1 MSIKLSPSMLS
12 IDFGKVAEQ
21 LKLIE
26 NAGTPY
32 IHLDVMDGVFVP
44 NISFGI
50 PVIKSVRKHSNM
62 IFDAHLMIVEPEK
75 YIEDFHKAGAD
86 IITIHVESTKYPMEV
101 LHQIKA
107 TGCKAGITLNPRTP
121 VETLLPYLKEV
132 DVIMVMTVEP
142 GFGGQRFMES
152 QLSKIKQLAKWRK
165 EMGLGYD
172 IEVDGGITI
181 DNVREVLE
189 AGANVIVAGSAVFG
203 KEDIAAAAKDF
214 MDIFKEY
221 EAE

>member
-1 MSIKLSPSMLS
+1 MNIKLSPSMLS

-26 NAGTPY
+26 DAGTPY

-50 PVIKSVRKHSNM
+50 PVIKSVRKYSNM

-86 IITIHVESTKYPMEV
+86 IITIHVEATKYPMEV

-121 VETLLPYLKEV
+121 VETVLPYLKMV

-152 QLSKIKQLAKWRK
+152 QLSKIRQLAEWKK
-165 EMGLGYD
+165 EMGLNYD
-172 IEVDGGITI
+172 IEVDGGITV
-181 DNVREVLE
+181 DNVREVLD

-203 KEDIAAAAKDF
+203 KPDIAKAAKDF
-214 MDIFKEY
+214 MEIFKEY
-221 EAE
+221 E

>member
-12 IDFGKVAEQ
+12 VDFGKVAEQ

-26 NAGTPY
+26 DAGTPY

-221 EAE
+221 EV

>member
-101 LHQIKA
+101 IHQIKA

>member
-165 EMGLGYD
+165 EMGLDYD